1 MRGREDQRGYSPG
14 IGDRA
19 VVTVGLRRPSPRSD
33 IPGLLLLPL
42 GVAISL
48 ISLPLFVLP
57 PGCICLYVPSAVW
70 LFLIKMWTWDFKRAQ
85 RS

>member
-1 MRGREDQRGYSPG
+1 MGRKDQRGYSPG

-19 VVTVGLRRPSPRSD
+19 VVTVGSRRPGPRSD

-48 ISLPLFVLP
+48 ISLPLLVLP
-57 PGCICLYVPSAVW
+57 SGCVCLYVPSAVW
-70 LFLIKMWTWDFKRAQ
+70 LFLVEMWTWDLQRAM